1 MQQDDIK
8 VLPDPLLDKEAR
20 VSTEAP
26 TNVVGGQPQHA
37 ASPPSLPS
45 PTLPLSPSA
54 LPAGRRLSGS
64 LPPTHLC

>member
-26 TNVVGGQPQHA
+26 TNVVGGQPQ
-37 ASPPSLPS
+37 
-45 PTLPLSPSA
+45 
-54 LPAGRRLSGS
+54 
-64 LPPTHLC
+64 